1 MQPLSS
7 DSKAVYGNNENSASE
22 TAQRD
27 IANAISNAQNLH
39 PKEKGEDI
47 DAITDPDEYRL
58 RHPFGGMKMNANQLA
73 KTLNGWEENNS
84 MMYKLEQER
93 FIHHKAEA
101 MREQRQKMLEQ
112 QREKDRKKAESL
124 VQATKAKEEAKK
136 PLIESKSVKNIVT
149 KYLGEHA
156 VNNVKE
162 HTKTAAEKAEEEVLN
177 YNGRKNIVQHPANKA
192 PLRPTLF

>member
-58 RHPFGGMKMNANQLA
+58 RHPFGGMKMNAN
-73 KTLNGWEENNS
+73 
-84 MMYKLEQER
+84 
-93 FIHHKAEA
+93 
-101 MREQRQKMLEQ
+101 
-112 QREKDRKKAESL
+112 
-124 VQATKAKEEAKK
+124 
-136 PLIESKSVKNIVT
+136 
-149 KYLGEHA
+149 
-156 VNNVKE
+156 
-162 HTKTAAEKAEEEVLN
+162 
-177 YNGRKNIVQHPANKA
+177 
-192 PLRPTLF
+192 